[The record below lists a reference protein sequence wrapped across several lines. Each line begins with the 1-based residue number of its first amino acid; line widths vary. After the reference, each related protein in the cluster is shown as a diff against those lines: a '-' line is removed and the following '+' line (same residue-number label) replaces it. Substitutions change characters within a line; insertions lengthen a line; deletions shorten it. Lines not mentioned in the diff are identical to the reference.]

1 MCSSKRENCKLRD
14 SGSQHLTIEF
24 CNYPENMSHYI
35 DYRHCSLEEASSVG
49 GANNVPVCEKFS
61 VSNGNP
67 CFLPGSVEKATC
79 GQSRRWWEGTWE
91 LPLTCFVIEGRFSS
105 FAFLVSKPHNSMLCS
120 EAVNFT
126 GYISSQDSKR

>member
-35 DYRHCSLEEASSVG
+35 DYRHCSLEETSSVG

-61 VSNGNP
+61 VSNGNA
-67 CFLPGSVEKATC
+67 CFLPGSGEKATRVARA
-79 GQSRRWWEGTWE
+79 GGGRRAPG
-91 LPLTCFVIEGRFSS
+91 S
-105 FAFLVSKPHNSMLCS
+105 FHLLAP
-120 EAVNFT
+120 
-126 GYISSQDSKR
+126 

>member
-67 CFLPGSVEKATC
+67 CFLPGFCGKSHVWPEQEVVGGHLGASTYLLCDRGKIFKLCLFGFKATQQH
-79 GQSRRWWEGTWE
+79 GV
-91 LPLTCFVIEGRFSS
+91 F
-105 FAFLVSKPHNSMLCS
+105 
-120 EAVNFT
+120 
-126 GYISSQDSKR
+126 